1 MVYHKDFPISL
12 LMELL
17 MGYPMG
23 HLMELLM
30 DNIMDH
36 SMDRAINLMGMGIN
50 NALTPLIMALYH
62 HIVKVH
68 HIIMLPC
75 SPIRVKREEDI
86 MAKAMVFTV
95 IILI

>member
-1 MVYHKDFPISL
+1 MKHLLLSQEVIFLFLNRLTVHRMAFPISL

-30 DNIMDH
+30 DKPMDH

-50 NALTPLIMALYH
+50 NPFNPLITDL
-62 HIVKVH
+62 
-68 HIIMLPC
+68 
-75 SPIRVKREEDI
+75 
-86 MAKAMVFTV
+86 
-95 IILI
+95 

>member
-1 MVYHKDFPISL
+1 MDRRKVHRKEFPISL

-36 SMDRAINLMGMGIN
+36 NMERAINLMGTGIN
-50 NALTPLIMALYH
+50 NPLTPLIMAL
-62 HIVKVH
+62 
-68 HIIMLPC
+68 
-75 SPIRVKREEDI
+75 
-86 MAKAMVFTV
+86 
-95 IILI
+95 